1 MNLRLI
7 TAAAGTAALL
17 TLAACGAPAEKA
29 AEAPAAEAAATPAAE
44 AAATP
49 AATEA
54 AATPAATEAAPAA
67 AAAAAGATMVALDF
81 NGPDGT
87 PRMGD
92 PANGAKV
99 FRQCQA
105 CHVLEPGQNR
115 VGPTL
120 HGIIG
125 RTAGTVEGFKYSEA
139 NKSSG
144 KVWTEENM
152 FTYLENPRA
161 SIPGTIMAFAG
172 LKKEQD
178 RLDVIAYIQEESKS

>member
-7 TAAAGTAALL
+7 TVAAGTAALL
-17 TLAACGAPAEKA
+17 TLAACGQPADKA
-29 AEAPAAEAAATPAAE
+29 AEAPAATTE

-54 AATPAATEAAPAA
+54 AATPAATEAAATPAA
-67 AAAAAGATMVALDF
+67 TEAAATMVALQF
-81 NGPDGT
+81 NGPDGK

-152 FTYLENPRA
+152 FTYLENPRGV
-161 SIPGTIMAFAG
+161 IPGTIMAFAG

-178 RLDVIAYIQEESKS
+178 RLDVIAYIQEQSKS

>member
-7 TAAAGTAALL
+7 TAAAGTVALL
-17 TLAACGAPAEKA
+17 TLAACGQPADKA
-29 AEAPAAEAAATPAAE
+29 AEAPAATPE

-54 AATPAATEAAPAA
+54 AATPAATDAAATPAA
-67 AAAAAGATMVALDF
+67 TEAAAAAGTTMVALAF
-81 NGPDGT
+81 NGPDGK

-125 RTAGTVEGFKYSEA
+125 RTAGTVEGFKYSDA
-139 NKSSG
+139 NKNSG
-144 KVWTEENM
+144 KVWTEEVM
-152 FTYLENPRA
+152 FTYLADPRA

-178 RLDVIAYIQEESKS
+178 RLDVIAYIQEQTKS

>member
-17 TLAACGAPAEKA
+17 TLAACGAPADKA
-29 AEAPAAEAAATPAAE
+29 AEAPAATTE

-54 AATPAATEAAPAA
+54 AATPAATEAAATPAA
-67 AAAAAGATMVALDF
+67 TEAAAGTTMVALDF
-81 NGPDGT
+81 NGPDGK

-144 KVWTEENM
+144 KVWTEEAM

-178 RLDVIAYIQEESKS
+178 RLDVIAYIQEQSKS

>member
-17 TLAACGAPAEKA
+17 TLAACGAPADKA
-29 AEAPAAEAAATPAAE
+29 AEAPAATAE

-54 AATPAATEAAPAA
+54 AATPAATEAAATPAA
-67 AAAAAGATMVALDF
+67 TEAAAAAGATMIALGF
-81 NGPDGT
+81 NGPDGAE
-87 PRMGD
+87 RMGD

-120 HGIIG
+120 HGIFG

-144 KVWTEENM
+144 KVWSAETM

-178 RLDVIAYIQEESKS
+178 RLDVIAYIKQQSKS

>member
-7 TAAAGTAALL
+7 TVAAGTAALL
-17 TLAACGAPAEKA
+17 TLAACGQPADKA
-29 AEAPAAEAAATPAAE
+29 AEAPAATTE

-54 AATPAATEAAPAA
+54 AATPAATEAAATPAA
-67 AAAAAGATMVALDF
+67 TEAAATMVALQF
-81 NGPDGT
+81 NGPDGK

-144 KVWTEENM
+144 KVWTEEAM
-152 FTYLENPRA
+152 FTYLEDPRA